1 MSDLLWFTTKEYS
14 VWKYQYY
21 ASAMQKLVFYTED
34 NPIHGSVKNLHWWLY
49 TLYCLCVE
57 EKIIFSMS
65 FNVSY

>member
-34 NPIHGSVKNLHWWLY
+34 NPIHGSV
-49 TLYCLCVE
+49 
-57 EKIIFSMS
+57 
-65 FNVSY
+65 